1 MSPEPVLSSV
11 KRDRFT
17 MTVDDAIAE
26 FSRNGFLVAPHT
38 IQRWCQAS
46 KIDAIKVDAN
56 TLLPTNREPWK
67 LLIDASSVASRIAT
81 ERDNPNTALKTI
93 SLTSRD
99 AAAPERA
106 SDAFRRGGDATLAR
120 KENSTDWEREGES
133 ERVERIKELEKENMM
148 LKIDNSARDQVIAQV
163 KEDRK
168 ELIDQLQGFVD
179 KIADQ
184 SLKIGQLREK
194 LLQLGAPS
202 DEGGE
207 NSATDPKP
215 NNV

>member
-1 MSPEPVLSSV
+1 MSDYNTHRLQQHQRRFNPQVGPPASGVSDHATVRDGSAIEHVNMSPEPVLSSV

-26 FSRNGFLVAPHT
+26 FSRNGFLVAPRT

-93 SLTSRD
+93 SPKT
-99 AAAPERA
+99 
-106 SDAFRRGGDATLAR
+106 
-120 KENSTDWEREGES
+120 
-133 ERVERIKELEKENMM
+133 
-148 LKIDNSARDQVIAQV
+148 
-163 KEDRK
+163 
-168 ELIDQLQGFVD
+168 
-179 KIADQ
+179 
-184 SLKIGQLREK
+184 
-194 LLQLGAPS
+194 
-202 DEGGE
+202 
-207 NSATDPKP
+207 PKP
-215 NNV
+215 LKDKLEPIELLLK